1 MKKVYEAP
9 AVEKIEFQYR
19 DQVVAR
25 SGEACTEYNGHT
37 GAVGSGQCTEGN
49 VTEPNR
55 E

>member
-25 SGEACTEYNGHT
+25 SGESCREINGYE
-37 GAVGSGQCTEGN
+37 GDLGSGNCDNPSTKPLNQ
-49 VTEPNR
+49 
-55 E
+55 